1 MKCFEKVIIL
11 VFVFGLFIT
20 CKTAKEPIANYYKPL
35 FDQSKKV
42 YISTPNIKE
51 AQLDT
56 LVLIRSN
63 LRDKVAFFSDTLYF
77 NEPFYIES
85 GELAVPIELI
95 NAKPPKFDVF
105 LVAKEYVFK
114 RDYIDVLFPR
124 LSNSML
130 HFIDGQ
136 LASDSIVS
144 DEINDSNK
152 AVLVDS
158 LISNRSIKKDV
169 DSNYG
174 FSAVSKKRYLTLS
187 EIMAD
192 TTRDLFQADTL
203 IQSLISEAP
212 WHVGDSIPYFSAMP
226 NTYLDSAMMLLFDTV
241 KVRVYDPADIIPQMS
256 FEVLSNIHIDTVRI
270 ADMVLFQNN
279 VTFTIFYPNEID
291 LFIDM
296 VRVQGG
302 TFKIGSN
309 EHDDDERPAYNLR
322 LSNFLLSKYE
332 VTNDKFICFLND
344 IKCDSAGEY
353 DELKII
359 DLEHPMTKIKRDP
372 FTGVFT
378 VKSGYDDY
386 PVVNVSWVGAQ
397 MFCKAVGG
405 RLPSEAEWEYAAR
418 GGIYAKRYYTG
429 QDSDD
434 YTYEYLYAGGNLMS
448 ELGWFIDN
456 SRGNIW
462 VKGRHKP
469 NELGLFDMCGNVWE
483 WCYDKYDKDFYKKNS
498 SSNNPM
504 CLTGPSVRV
513 NRGGG
518 WSSDAM
524 YCRINNR
531 NFLNQFAYNSYL
543 GFRYMREWK

>member
-158 LISNRSIKKDV
+158 LISNRSIIKDV

-241 KVRVYDPADIIPQMS
+241 K
-256 FEVLSNIHIDTVRI
+256 
-270 ADMVLFQNN
+270 
-279 VTFTIFYPNEID
+279 EI
-291 LFIDM
+291 
-296 VRVQGG
+296 
-302 TFKIGSN
+302 
-309 EHDDDERPAYNLR
+309 
-322 LSNFLLSKYE
+322 
-332 VTNDKFICFLND
+332 
-344 IKCDSAGEY
+344 
-353 DELKII
+353 
-359 DLEHPMTKIKRDP
+359 
-372 FTGVFT
+372 
-378 VKSGYDDY
+378 
-386 PVVNVSWVGAQ
+386 
-397 MFCKAVGG
+397 G
-405 RLPSEAEWEYAAR
+405 RAH
-418 GGIYAKRYYTG
+418 
-429 QDSDD
+429 
-434 YTYEYLYAGGNLMS
+434 
-448 ELGWFIDN
+448 
-456 SRGNIW
+456 
-462 VKGRHKP
+462 V
-469 NELGLFDMCGNVWE
+469 
-483 WCYDKYDKDFYKKNS
+483 
-498 SSNNPM
+498 
-504 CLTGPSVRV
+504 
-513 NRGGG
+513 
-518 WSSDAM
+518 
-524 YCRINNR
+524 
-531 NFLNQFAYNSYL
+531 
-543 GFRYMREWK
+543 